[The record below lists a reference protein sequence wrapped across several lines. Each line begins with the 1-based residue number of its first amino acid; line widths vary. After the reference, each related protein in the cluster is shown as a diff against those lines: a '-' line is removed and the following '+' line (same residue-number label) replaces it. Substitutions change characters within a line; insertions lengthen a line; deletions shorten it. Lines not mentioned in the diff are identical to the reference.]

1 MEGKT
6 HIVGGLAAGA
16 LYLNLGGAVGHEALF
31 FGSLALGAL
40 IPDIDHTGS
49 LIGRKVPLIDNIIS
63 TVFGHRSFTHSL
75 LFLVLAFF
83 LFQQTSWP
91 KDIELGILMGMF
103 SHMVLDMLT
112 KQGVKFLWPLNIEI
126 GIPFGIRTGG
136 AIEQGFF
143 TVLVIYLC
151 YVGFHF
157 YL

>member
-6 HIVGGLAAGA
+6 HIVGSLAAGA

-49 LIGRKVPLIDNIIS
+49 LIGRKVPLIDNIIN

-75 LFLVLAFF
+75 LFLVLAFL

>member
-16 LYLNLGGAVGHEALF
+16 LYLNLGGSVSNGALF

-49 LIGRKVPLIDNIIS
+49 TIGRKIPLLDNIIS
-63 TVFGHRSFTHSL
+63 AVFGHRSFTHSL
-75 LFLVLAFF
+75 LFLALSIF

-91 KDIELGILMGMF
+91 IEIELGIFLGMF

-112 KQGVKFLWPLNIEI
+112 KAGIKFLWPLKMNI
-126 GIPFGIRTGG
+126 GIPGGIRTGG
-136 AIEQGFF
+136 ALEQGFF
-143 TVLVIYLC
+143 TILVVYICYYGYQIY
-151 YVGFHF
+151 F
-157 YL
+157 

>member
-112 KQGVKFLWPLNIEI
+112 KQGVKFLWPLKIEI

-143 TVLVIYLC
+143 TVLVVYLC

>member
-112 KQGVKFLWPLNIEI
+112 KQGVKFLWPLKIEI
-126 GIPFGIRTGG
+126 GIPGGIRTGG

>member
-6 HIVGGLAAGA
+6 HIVGGLAAGS

-112 KQGVKFLWPLNIEI
+112 KQGVKFLWPLKIEI

>member
-6 HIVGGLAAGA
+6 HIVGSLAAGA

-49 LIGRKVPLIDNIIS
+49 LIGRKVPLIDNIIN

-75 LFLVLAFF
+75 LFLVLAFL

-143 TVLVIYLC
+143 TVLVVYLC

>member
-16 LYLNLGGAVGHEALF
+16 LYLNLRGAVGHEALF

-143 TVLVIYLC
+143 TVLVVYLC

>member
-6 HIVGGLAAGA
+6 HIVGSLAAGA

-49 LIGRKVPLIDNIIS
+49 LIGRKVPLIDNIIN

-112 KQGVKFLWPLNIEI
+112 KQGVKFLWPLKIEI
-126 GIPFGIRTGG
+126 GIPGGIRTGG

-143 TVLVIYLC
+143 IVLVIYLC